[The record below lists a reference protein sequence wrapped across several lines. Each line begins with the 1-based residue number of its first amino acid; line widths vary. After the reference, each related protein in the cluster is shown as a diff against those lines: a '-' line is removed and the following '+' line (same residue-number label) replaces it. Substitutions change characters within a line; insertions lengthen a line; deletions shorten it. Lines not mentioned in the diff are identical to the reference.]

1 MYGRFVIDNFR
12 GVEHIALDRMAPV
25 NLLVGDNGSAK
36 TTVLEA
42 LWIHA
47 APSMA
52 GALDAPNR
60 VRVLPPYVAA
70 PWTWLF
76 FNGQTDRPVRLQG
89 TAGDRTWT
97 FTLEEGEVE
106 GPMIVAPPGLPD
118 LSSPP
123 GALQTL
129 APSVATRAITG
140 RVQEGDNVVRVATA
154 RVTPLGMAINDFS
167 PHPGWINAT
176 FDSPVGRL
184 VQSVAHLYS
193 DAVVRHRD
201 EAVIAV
207 VNTLDPDIR
216 GLSVLASPLGAEV
229 AAEFLDGRRVP
240 VKLVGGGAQAILW
253 YACESAL
260 ADPGTVLLI
269 DEIEN
274 GIHHSKLEPMWRS
287 LGRLWQSS
295 GIQAVVTTHSRECL
309 EAALY
314 TFGEDEILV
323 HRFARVNG
331 GINAVTY
338 TRDMA
343 LTSLHSDMELQ

>member
-12 GVEHIALDRMAPV
+12 GIDHIELDRMAPV
-25 NLLVGDNGSAK
+25 NLLVGENGSGK

-47 APSMA
+47 TPSLA

-60 VRVLPPYVAA
+60 VRVLPPYAAA

-76 FNGQTDRPVRLQG
+76 PNGQTHCPVKLLG
-89 TAGDRTWT
+89 TAGGNTWT

-106 GPMIVAPPGLPD
+106 GPLIVAPPGPSD
-118 LSSPP
+118 LTPP
-123 GALQTL
+123 SGVLQTL
-129 APSVATRAITG
+129 APSSTARAITG
-140 RVQEGDNVVRVATA
+140 RVQTGDGGVRVATA
-154 RVTPLGMAINDFS
+154 HVTPLGMAISDFS
-167 PHPGWINAT
+167 PSPVRVSAT

-184 VQSVAHLYS
+184 VQSVANQYS
-193 DAVVRHRD
+193 DTVVRHRD
-201 EAVIAV
+201 EAVLEV
-207 VNTLDPDIR
+207 VKALDPDIR
-216 GLSVLASPLGAEV
+216 GLSVLSSPLGAEV
-229 AAEFLDGRRVP
+229 AAEFMDGRRVP

-260 ADPGTVLLI
+260 ADSGAVLLI

-274 GIHHSKLEPMWRS
+274 GIHHSKLERMWRS

-295 GIQAVVTTHSRECL
+295 SIQTVVTTHSRECL
-309 EAALY
+309 EAALQ
-314 TFGEDEILV
+314 TFGDEEILV
-323 HRFARVNG
+323 HRFARVKG
-331 GINAVTY
+331 GVKAVTY

-343 LTSLHSDMELQ
+343 LASLQSDMELR